1 MLVVEELTECE
12 RSMFEQSTT
21 RHRDTADAVSSAEDR
36 DSLDRLTFAIRDFAT
51 RRDWERFHT
60 PKNLAMALSVEVAEV
75 CELLQWLTP
84 EESAR
89 LVTTTEGREDL
100 EDELADVTIYLLRLA
115 DVLGIDV
122 IAAASAKLERNEQR
136 FPLP

>member
-1 MLVVEELTECE
+1 MA
-12 RSMFEQSTT
+12 Q
-21 RHRDTADAVSSAEDR
+21 D
-36 DSLDRLTFAIRDFAT
+36 LDRLTAAIRDFAAL
-51 RRDWERFHT
+51 RDWQSFHT

-75 CELLQWLTP
+75 CELFQWLTP

-89 LVTTTEGREDL
+89 LVTTPQGRADV

-122 IAAASAKLERNEQR
+122 VAAADAKLARNERR
-136 FPLP
+136 FPAS